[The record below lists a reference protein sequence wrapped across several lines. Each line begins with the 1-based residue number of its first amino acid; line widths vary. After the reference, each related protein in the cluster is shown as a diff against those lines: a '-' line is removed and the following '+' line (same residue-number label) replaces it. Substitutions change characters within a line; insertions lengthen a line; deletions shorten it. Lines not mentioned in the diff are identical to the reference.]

1 MTAKKLVIHLGDQQ
15 RKYLTGIINTGRWT
29 NNERKRAEILL
40 IADEHKDYSFNTI
53 ATLLC
58 CGRKRIADR
67 ELLIKEVDAV
77 EKRRNAGKNRINWQ
91 FTRQKAKEWLN
102 RFKIKRE

>member
-1 MTAKKLVIHLGDQQ
+1 M
-15 RKYLTGIINTGRWT
+15 
-29 NNERKRAEILL
+29 
-40 IADEHKDYSFNTI
+40 IADEHKDYSCNTI

-77 EKRRNAGKNRINWQ
+77 EKRRNAGKTGSTGSLQDRRLKNG
-91 FTRQKAKEWLN
+91 
-102 RFKIKRE
+102 